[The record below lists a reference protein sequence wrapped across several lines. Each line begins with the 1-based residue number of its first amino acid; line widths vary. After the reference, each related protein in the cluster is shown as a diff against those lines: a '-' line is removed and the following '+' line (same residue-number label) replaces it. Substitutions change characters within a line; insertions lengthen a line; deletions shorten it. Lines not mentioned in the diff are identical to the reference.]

1 MPELLASNTHPLNN
15 VSIRFYKWFIYFQWT
30 IYRMQMVVD
39 ADPAV
44 NDQRLADIRHIA
56 DTTSTDGT
64 CFAYGEPFVFTETT
78 EV

>member
-1 MPELLASNTHPLNN
+1 
-15 VSIRFYKWFIYFQWT
+15 
-30 IYRMQMVVD
+30 MQMVVD

-78 EV
+78 EVITFLH